1 MELLK
6 FEVCLVAPADF
17 EKFEAERLRVYEP
30 LMFDEFGLFSAIAGL
45 DTSSTIAEQ
54 NNECNLSVYM
64 YIYRYKPT
72 HILNVCTYAQTYM
85 NTYWV
90 LRLR

>member
-6 FEVCLVAPADF
+6 FEVCLVAPADS

-45 DTSSTIAEQ
+45 DSSSTIAEQ
-54 NNECNLSVYM
+54 TNECNLSVCV
-64 YIYRYKPT
+64 YIYIYAD
-72 HILNVCTYAQTYM
+72 LNLHTYVM
-85 NTYWV
+85 CV
-90 LRLR
+90 HMLRLT